1 MISISCE
8 MGEYMK
14 QVCERIKNNLLSASC
29 IELNSVITDSLMEIG
44 QCLNA
49 AQINVH
55 LIRQEG
61 HQYRWMRIEGKK
73 EFPIFENIDPV
84 LFEDAYAIN
93 GEVTEEYMETD
104 IAQLVFA
111 LRSEGLLIG
120 LAGFYWTA
128 PNQMTKEMFDQLDQL
143 CRTFA
148 LVLARKIK
156 EDRALSDIHQLEK
169 IFMQTVEAFSAIVE
183 ISDPYTTGHQ
193 SRTGELARAIAKKMN
208 LGYDAEH
215 SVYLAS
221 LLHDLG
227 KFYIPAQILN
237 KPSRLTEI
245 EYSLIKTHPSLGHQI
260 LCKIDFPWPIADI
273 VLQHHEKVNGSGY
286 PYGLSGDDIMIEA
299 KILCVAD
306 VIESISSNRPYRPAL
321 GLDSALFEIKEKQG
335 TLYDFDVVEA
345 ALELFTKDKY
355 QF

>member
-1 MISISCE
+1 
-8 MGEYMK
+8 
-14 QVCERIKNNLLSASC
+14 
-29 IELNSVITDSLMEIG
+29 
-44 QCLNA
+44 
-49 AQINVH
+49 
-55 LIRQEG
+55 
-61 HQYRWMRIEGKK
+61 
-73 EFPIFENIDPV
+73 
-84 LFEDAYAIN
+84 
-93 GEVTEEYMETD
+93 
-104 IAQLVFA
+104 LVFA
-111 LRSEGLLIG
+111 LRSEGVLIG

-128 PNQMTKEMFDQLDQL
+128 PNLMTKETFDQLDQM
-143 CRTFA
+143 CRIFA

-260 LCKIDFPWPIADI
+260 LKKIDFPWPIADI

-335 TLYDFDVVEA
+335 TLYDVDVVEA

-355 QF
+355 HF

>member
-1 MISISCE
+1 MN
-8 MGEYMK
+8 
-14 QVCERIKNNLLSASC
+14 QVCERIKSNLLSASC
-29 IELNSVITDSLMEIG
+29 VELNSIMINSLAEIG

-55 LIRQEG
+55 LLENEK
-61 HQYRWMRIEGKK
+61 HQYLWMRTGGKK
-73 EFPIFENIDPV
+73 EFPIFENIDI
-84 LFEDAYAIN
+84 IN
-93 GEVTEEYMETD
+93 DLDGFIINSQPMDEFTETIIY
-104 IAQLVFA
+104 QLVFP
-111 LRSEGLLIG
+111 LRNEGRLIG
-120 LAGFYWTA
+120 LAGFLWTA
-128 PNQMTKEMFDQLDQL
+128 ENKMVKEVFDQIEQL
-143 CRTFA
+143 CQTFS
-148 LVLARKIK
+148 LVLTRKIK
-156 EDRALSDIHQLEK
+156 EDRALSDIHQMEK
-169 IFMQTVEAFSAIVE
+169 IFMQTVEAFSSIVE
-183 ISDPYTTGHQ
+183 ISDPYTSGHQ

-208 LGYDAEH
+208 LGYDVEH

-237 KPSRLTEI
+237 KPGRLTEI

-260 LCKIDFPWPIADI
+260 LKKIDFPWPIADI

-286 PYGLSGDDIMIEA
+286 PYGISGDDIMIEA

-306 VIESISSNRPYRPAL
+306 VVESISSNRPYRPAL

-335 TLYDFDVVEA
+335 TLYDVDVVEA
-345 ALELFTKDKY
+345 TLELFTKDKY

>member
-1 MISISCE
+1 
-8 MGEYMK
+8 MK

-29 IELNSVITDSLMEIG
+29 VELNSIMTDSLMEIG

-55 LIRQEG
+55 LNRQEVY
-61 HQYRWMRIEGKK
+61 QYRWMRIEGKK
-73 EFPIFENIDPV
+73 EFPIFEHIDIAV
-84 LFEDAYAIN
+84 FEDPYMIN
-93 GEVTEEYMETD
+93 GEVSEEFIETD
-104 IAQLVFA
+104 IAQLVFG
-111 LRSEGLLIG
+111 LRSEGMLIG

-128 PNQMTKEMFDQLDQL
+128 SNRMTKEVFDQLDQL

-156 EDRALSDIHQLEK
+156 EDRALSDIHQMEK
-169 IFMQTVEAFSAIVE
+169 IFMQTVEAFSSIVE

-193 SRTGELARAIAKKMN
+193 SRTGELAKAIAKKMN
-208 LGYDAEH
+208 LGYDIEH

-237 KPSRLTEI
+237 KPSKLTEI

-260 LCKIDFPWPIADI
+260 LKKIDFPWPIADI

-286 PYGLSGDDIMIEA
+286 PYGLSGDEIMIEA

>member
-1 MISISCE
+1 MSCE
-8 MGEYMK
+8 KGGNMK

-29 IELNSVITDSLMEIG
+29 VELNNVLDSSLAEFG

-55 LIRQEG
+55 LLEDQL
-61 HQYRWMRIEGKK
+61 HQYLWMRTSGKK
-73 EFPIFENIDPV
+73 EFPIFEKVMINELEDGYIINGSV
-84 LFEDAYAIN
+84 QTEFFEDIIY
-93 GEVTEEYMETD
+93 
-104 IAQLVFA
+104 QLVLP
-111 LRSEGLLIG
+111 LRSEGRLIG
-120 LAGFYWTA
+120 LAGFLWTA
-128 PNQMTKEMFDQLDQL
+128 ENKMVKEVFDQIEQI
-143 CRTFA
+143 CQTFS

-156 EDRALSDIHQLEK
+156 EDRALSDIHQMEK
-169 IFMQTVEAFSAIVE
+169 IFMQTVEAFSSIVE
-183 ISDPYTTGHQ
+183 ISDPYTSGHQ
-193 SRTGELARAIAKKMN
+193 SRTGELARAIARKMN
-208 LGYDAEH
+208 LGYDVEH

-237 KPSRLTEI
+237 KPGRLTEI
-245 EYSLIKTHPSLGHQI
+245 EYSLIKTHPSLGYQI
-260 LCKIDFPWPIADI
+260 LKKIDFPWPIADI
-273 VLQHHEKVNGSGY
+273 VLQHHEKINGSGY
-286 PYGLSGDDIMIEA
+286 PYGISGDDIMIEA

-306 VIESISSNRPYRPAL
+306 VVESISSNRPYRPAL

-335 TLYDFDVVEA
+335 TLYDVEVVEA

>member
-1 MISISCE
+1 
-8 MGEYMK
+8 MK

-29 IELNSVITDSLMEIG
+29 VELNNVMDISLAEIG

-55 LIRQEG
+55 LLEDQL
-61 HQYRWMRIEGKK
+61 HQYLWMRTSGKQ
-73 EFPIFENIDPV
+73 EFPIFEKVMINE
-84 LFEDAYAIN
+84 LEDGYIIN
-93 GEVTEEYMETD
+93 GSLQMEFSED
-104 IAQLVFA
+104 VIYQLVLP
-111 LRSEGLLIG
+111 LRSEGRLIG
-120 LAGFYWTA
+120 LAGFLWTA
-128 PNQMTKEMFDQLDQL
+128 ENKMVKEVFDQIEQI
-143 CRTFA
+143 CQTFS

-156 EDRALSDIHQLEK
+156 EDRALSDIHQMEK
-169 IFMQTVEAFSAIVE
+169 IFMQTVEAFSSIVE
-183 ISDPYTTGHQ
+183 ISDPYTSGHQ
-193 SRTGELARAIAKKMN
+193 SRTGELARAIARKMN
-208 LGYDAEH
+208 LGYDVEH

-237 KPSRLTEI
+237 KPGRLTEI
-245 EYSLIKTHPSLGHQI
+245 EYSLIKTHPSLGYQI
-260 LCKIDFPWPIADI
+260 LKKIDFPWPIADI
-273 VLQHHEKVNGSGY
+273 VLQHHEKINGSGY
-286 PYGLSGDDIMIEA
+286 PYGISGDDIMIEA

-306 VIESISSNRPYRPAL
+306 VVESISSHRPYRPAL

-335 TLYDFDVVEA
+335 TLYDVEVVEA